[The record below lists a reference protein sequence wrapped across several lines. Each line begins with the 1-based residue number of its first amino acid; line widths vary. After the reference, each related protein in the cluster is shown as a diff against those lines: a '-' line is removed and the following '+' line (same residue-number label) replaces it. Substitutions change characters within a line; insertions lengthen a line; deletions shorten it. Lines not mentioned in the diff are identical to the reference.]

1 MSTLATTSFR
11 PPLEM
16 VYPDPGPDPR
26 FPRGRRRRCV
36 VRRPLRLRGRGAGT
50 ARSGRWERACR
61 GRRQR
66 PGARHEGGRCRVPRG
81 NAPTERCGRPCV
93 RGAGRGEAMV
103 ASRRTRIAKRAS
115 RLGWER
121 RFDHR
126 IRGCGRRAPWPAP
139 NPGNA
144 KGQVFEKTRTTWP
157 CVSVERMTGIEPAL
171 SAWEAEVLPLNYI
184 RVSAPVWPPTVVILA
199 QLRAGWASRRG
210 GDALGEG
217 PTGCSRRR

>member
-36 VRRPLRLRGRGAGT
+36 VRRRLRLRGRGAGT

-103 ASRRTRIAKRAS
+103 ASRRTRIAKRRVALDGS
-115 RLGWER
+115 AGSITGFEGAAEEL
-121 RFDHR
+121 
-126 IRGCGRRAPWPAP
+126 RGPLRTRGTRKARCSKKLEL
-139 NPGNA
+139 PGLL
-144 KGQVFEKTRTTWP
+144 
-157 CVSVERMTGIEPAL
+157 SVWSG
-171 SAWEAEVLPLNYI
+171 
-184 RVSAPVWPPTVVILA
+184 
-199 QLRAGWASRRG
+199 
-210 GDALGEG
+210 
-217 PTGCSRRR
+217 